1 MPVPDPPDETDP
13 EPWTRKAP
21 GRAVSQAELLVRIDE
36 RTNVLLS
43 EIRTIKATTV
53 TRAEFGPV
61 KAVVYGMVAL
71 IMTTVIIALVSLV
84 LTSR

>member
-1 MPVPDPPDETDP
+1 MSVPDPPADDDP
-13 EPWTRKAP
+13 EPWARKAP
-21 GRAVSQAELLVRIDE
+21 RAVSEAELIVRIDE